1 MCEFI
6 NLYNKGY
13 LWFFDP
19 FLLVFVGG
27 LYGGRDVCSEG
38 EESSCYAGG
47 FRDGSGEGNEK
58 GDWEEHV
65 PEEAVEV
72 TW

>member
-1 MCEFI
+1 MFA
-6 NLYNKGY
+6 
-13 LWFFDP
+13 
-19 FLLVFVGG
+19 GG

-47 FRDGSGEGNEK
+47 FRDGSGEGHEK